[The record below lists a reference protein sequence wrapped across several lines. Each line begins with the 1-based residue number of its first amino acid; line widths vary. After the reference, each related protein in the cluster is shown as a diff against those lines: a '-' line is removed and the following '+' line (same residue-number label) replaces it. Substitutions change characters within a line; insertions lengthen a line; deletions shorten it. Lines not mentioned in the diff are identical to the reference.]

1 MKEITAEGRVPK
13 KRLTTA
19 ETAADS
25 RAALEEKIASYEGT
39 DKVLAEALPRIITTT
54 APELEPK
61 TWGMPAYALDGNI
74 LCVIQDA
81 AKFGAAI

>member
-1 MKEITAEGRVPK
+1 MTKVK
-13 KRLTTA
+13 
-19 ETAADS
+19 TAAAA

-39 DKVLAEALPRIITTT
+39 DKVLAEALHRIITTT

-61 TWGMPAYALDGNI
+61 TWVMPAYALDGNI
-74 LCVIQDA
+74 LCFIQDA